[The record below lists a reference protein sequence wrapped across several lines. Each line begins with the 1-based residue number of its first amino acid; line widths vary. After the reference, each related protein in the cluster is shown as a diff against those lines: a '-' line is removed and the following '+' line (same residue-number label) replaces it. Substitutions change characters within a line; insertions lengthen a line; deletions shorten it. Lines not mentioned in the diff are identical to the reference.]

1 VAGLFWDKCKA
12 DKPNEQGDSFAKHGK
27 GCVFF
32 KFVRKYLDPLKPI
45 YLSTAEPIHI
55 SQFFFKKIHTSSFFR
70 LMNYA
75 AVSGP
80 TAAASPLHVGSTHP
94 PATAV
99 SGEPW
104 QVLYKLAES
113 RADRGERTN
122 GARRVRP
129 PARRVT
135 CACAALPATCLLRS
149 SPSSVLLLFFSRP
162 RPDSRDRIMCRNLI
176 HNEQEKTSGWHRVIF
191 LGVLDNKPPKNKR
204 NRNFCSLFLV
214 GVKTEIP
221 HRPSFVSGKIWETM
235 KNCSSQKWYGNKKIL
250 MEMEMK
256 MIVALY
262 R

>member
-1 VAGLFWDKCKA
+1 MLRFQALPQQLHLFTSALPIHQPRPWA
-12 DKPNEQGDSFAKHGK
+12 VSHGK
-27 GCVFF
+27 C
-32 KFVRKYLDPLKPI
+32 
-45 YLSTAEPIHI
+45 S
-55 SQFFFKKIHTSSFFR
+55 TSSR
-70 LMNYA
+70 NR
-75 AVSGP
+75 VP
-80 TAAASPLHVGSTHP
+80 TGGSERMEHGAWLVRAPPSLPHVCFG
-94 PATAV
+94 
-99 SGEPW
+99 
-104 QVLYKLAES
+104 L
-113 RADRGERTN
+113 
-122 GARRVRP
+122 RP
-129 PARRVT
+129 P
-135 CACAALPATCLLRS
+135 RS
-149 SPSSVLLLFFSRP
+149 SSVLLLFFSRP